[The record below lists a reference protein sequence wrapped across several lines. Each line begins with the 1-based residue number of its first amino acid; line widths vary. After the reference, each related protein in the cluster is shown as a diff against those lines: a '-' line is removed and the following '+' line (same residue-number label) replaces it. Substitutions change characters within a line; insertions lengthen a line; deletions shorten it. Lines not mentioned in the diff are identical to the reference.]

1 MRTVIKQEVE
11 AERRKVKSFL
21 NWLKNRKVWIN
32 PWISIHNFEDQ
43 NQGFGMIANRDLDPS
58 TTLFSIPRPKPKIGS
73 INKPWSIKNQTEEE
87 GGQPKERLSDEDE
100 SYDYRNQVLLN
111 INTSEFFKFLSVE
124 EIRKLNKNWNLL
136 LIVLMYESV
145 RSSLIR
151 SKATSDYISGIGYE
165 KLDKT
170 DTNAD
175 GDDQNNWGPYFD
187 LMPEEFDTLMFWS
200 EEELDELKG
209 STILDKIGRQEAE
222 SDYFG
227 LIEPF
232 IRSRPDL
239 FPVPNL
245 AESKNIIDQKCN
257 SKNYRSS
264 GWEDFYGLQVYHR
277 MGSLVL
283 SRSFNIKHLIKS
295 KDFKVEKRD
304 DDGYESDCGR
314 GMDIDEDGFDGSNR
328 DRFSEHEI
336 EDSDDDSDEDDDEE
350 KLEDISMFP
359 LADILNTKIGNENAR
374 LFPEPRQLKMKTTR
388 LIKKGEQIFNSYDNP
403 PNSDLLR
410 RYGYVEEGSSVGLL
424 GNNDFNEF
432 DLVEISV
439 EICKSV
445 AQNHLKLSSSELEFK
460 TELALENG
468 VEDTFCLLTETQ
480 RKKINE
486 EGIDDGEYKEVLP
499 RDLICLLMIYLT
511 PSNDLL
517 IKNGKKIERRKFKL
531 PKPRL
536 SSKVIKLSIE
546 ILNLRLSQYPTTV
559 STDESLLAK
568 LREDF
573 KESKLLIDA
582 CGQQDKS
589 RMRRLKRLIDSV
601 IVRLGEKRILLQ
613 SISILKN
620 QRTSIEENEND
631 DGDRLESSLSCN
643 KKQKKSHLPP

>member
-21 NWLKNRKVWIN
+21 NWLKDRKVWIN

-73 INKPWSIKNQTEEE
+73 INKPW
-87 GGQPKERLSDEDE
+87 
-100 SYDYRNQVLLN
+100 NQVLLN

-245 AESKNIIDQKCN
+245 AD
-257 SKNYRSS
+257 

-424 GNNDFNEF
+424 GINDFNEF

-559 STDESLLAK
+559 STDESLLVK
-568 LREDF
+568 LREEF
-573 KESKLLIDA
+573 KESKL
-582 CGQQDKS
+582 
-589 RMRRLKRLIDSV
+589 MRRLKRLIDSV